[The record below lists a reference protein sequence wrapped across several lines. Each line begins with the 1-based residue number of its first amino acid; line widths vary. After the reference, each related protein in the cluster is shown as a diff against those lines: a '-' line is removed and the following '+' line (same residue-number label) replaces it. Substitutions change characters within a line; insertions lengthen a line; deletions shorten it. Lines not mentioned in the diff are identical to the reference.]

1 MLFLTPHESTVLRHQ
16 IIRDLQNDSY
26 VEIDSRFVKPIF
38 GGFANMRRWCDNWS
52 IKYETFIRPGEFR
65 SDKKTPYRDWV
76 SFKYPEPEQVVI
88 V

>member
-1 MLFLTPHESTVLRHQ
+1 MLFLTPHESTRLRHQ

-38 GGFANMRRWCDNWS
+38 GGFANLHRWCDNWS
-52 IKYETFIRPGEFR
+52 IKHETFIRPGEFR
-65 SDKKTPYRDWV
+65 SDKKTPIEWV